1 MRGPL
6 LQLLHSLILHRRR
19 VPLSCP
25 LHFLANFFFPKS
37 NTLSSAALHGIP
49 SSRPTASHTLS
60 RCFKYAF
67 SNFLSIS
74 LSHPTA
80 VFINLLYRSMHVV
93 GAISRKSEICFQVF
107 PLPFKRSN
115 SSSSC
120 CVHLR
125 GPE

>member
-60 RCFKYAF
+60 RWMLQIRLFQFLIHFIIPSNCCFHQLIVPLHACSGRDFKEIRNLFPSVSAAF
-67 SNFLSIS
+67 Q
-74 LSHPTA
+74 A
-80 VFINLLYRSMHVV
+80 
-93 GAISRKSEICFQVF
+93 
-107 PLPFKRSN
+107 
-115 SSSSC
+115 
-120 CVHLR
+120 
-125 GPE
+125 